1 MVMINDW
8 IFHRKSI
15 GQAHGPLHKFPPRHL
30 VAEIYV
36 VAYPPVQCF
45 FDGKSNRCKVG
56 CITACATPLT
66 FVDKG
71 CQTSRFSLGSKK
83 QTSLCFRIGMATP
96 TGRRKP

>member
-1 MVMINDW
+1 MIGKSIRKPLEFMVMINDW

-45 FDGKSNRCKVG
+45 FDGKSNRVIG
-56 CITACATPLT
+56 PL
-66 FVDKG
+66 KG
-71 CQTSRFSLGSKK
+71 AEGDNVRGRDRAYTI
-83 QTSLCFRIGMATP
+83 RIGRSTLREM
-96 TGRRKP
+96 

>member
-45 FDGKSNRCKVG
+45 FDGKSNRLSS
-56 CITACATPLT
+56 PL
-66 FVDKG
+66 
-71 CQTSRFSLGSKK
+71 
-83 QTSLCFRIGMATP
+83 
-96 TGRRKP
+96 KPIKW